1 MNTNT
6 NDYESVNTA
15 LDRIMSSS
23 DVPAAAGDTVSD
35 SASGLTVQNKDEASG
50 SGTLIAQVST
60 AGGAIP
66 LMGGSGVISD
76 ANGEKIATQFTDNS
90 GRTPGIKLSAPSAE
104 YSLEPTG
111 FRPYSTYNM
120 RAEYPGYY
128 TEVFLNIAVFDKI
141 VSVQPFSMD
150 PLGEDAT
157 ECESLIIINE
167 DVNS

>member
-15 LDRIMSSS
+15 LDRLMSSS

-50 SGTLIAQVST
+50 SGTLIAQVSV
-60 AGGAIP
+60 
-66 LMGGSGVISD
+66 VISD

-128 TEVFLNIAVFDKI
+128 TEEFLNIAVFDKI
-141 VSVQPFSMD
+141 VSVQPVSME

-157 ECESLIIINE
+157 ESDRLIIINE